1 MTSFGLEQNALPL
14 VMMKLNYGFFVAWH
28 KVVYSFF
35 KDNLKAKTQ
44 TWKKF
49 EAYVY

>member
-1 MTSFGLEQNALPL
+1 
-14 VMMKLNYGFFVAWH
+14 MMKLNYGFFVAWH

-35 KDNLKAKTQ
+35 KDNWKKKAKTQ